1 MRGVSMDIE
10 KIGNFIA
17 LLRKRKGLK
26 QAELAEKLDITS
38 NAVSKW
44 ERGLCMPD
52 VSKLDSVAEILG
64 VSVIELIKG
73 EEIEKLNDAQINQIA
88 KKGILFY
95 SSKLASSF
103 KKKLIIICSVFL
115 VAMFAISLLFVI
127 SNYGKFKVYNLY
139 SPNDEYTAD
148 GNVILTNTNNIFTL
162 TNIEALDEQLYLVEG
177 YAFEYG
183 VYLDEQL
190 LVKQGDIYLYQH
202 DENDN
207 PIYLTDYLDD
217 ISIYVSDELDKN
229 KSINVGKISKKQLKL
244 VINYVDNELNFD
256 TYTLIFNLNQSFS
269 NNKILYNK

>member
-1 MRGVSMDIE
+1 MDIE